1 VRDDNGLAS
10 RVGSCIESDGLG
22 GGIDGISSLKA
33 IASTAGG
40 SNVKSRWCLDGEEL
54 WNHHAS
60 IPNSLNIPYPRPSRS
75 QDTANVKLNF
85 LDFLATHRLISL
97 RRFGI

>member
-40 SNVKSRWCLDGEEL
+40 SNVKSRWCLDGR
-54 WNHHAS
+54 NCGTIMQAS
-60 IPNSLNIPYPRPSRS
+60 QTALTSPIPVQVAVRI
-75 QDTANVKLNF
+75 QQM
-85 LDFLATHRLISL
+85 
-97 RRFGI
+97 

>member
-10 RVGSCIESDGLG
+10 SEGSCIESDGLG

-33 IASTAGG
+33 ITSTAGG
-40 SNVKSRWCLDGEEL
+40 SNVKSWWCLMGGIVEPS
-54 WNHHAS
+54 S
-60 IPNSLNIPYPRPSRS
+60 IPSSLNIPYPRPNRS
-75 QDTANVKLNF
+75 QNTANVMLNF
-85 LDFLATHRLISL
+85 LDFLETHRLISL

>member
-10 RVGSCIESDGLG
+10 REGSCIESDGLG

-40 SNVKSRWCLDGEEL
+40 R
-54 WNHHAS
+54 
-60 IPNSLNIPYPRPSRS
+60 
-75 QDTANVKLNF
+75 
-85 LDFLATHRLISL
+85 
-97 RRFGI
+97 